1 MTIPCPFKCPGCPVY
16 VATNTEAHFGCV
28 DCVKRKIQALE
39 KRVAELEK
47 DRADLFQELGR

>member
-16 VATNTEAHFGCV
+16 VATNTEAHYGCV
-28 DCVKRKIQALE
+28 DCMKRKIQALE